1 MFETMF
7 TSPAA
12 LSRNRNGL
20 LAAEVEL
27 ARRRRPSKPVRPR
40 RARPVTTRHSH
51 LAQRDST
58 LMTFLDSL

>member
-27 ARRRRPSKPVRPR
+27 ARQAKALETCAANVPDLSPP
-40 RARPVTTRHSH
+40 ATPTWFSETRY
-51 LAQRDST
+51 
-58 LMTFLDSL
+58 

>member
-20 LAAEVEL
+20 LAAEVDL
-27 ARRRRPSKPVRPR
+27 ARQAKALETCAANVPYSSPP
-40 RARPVTTRHSH
+40 ATPTWHSETRH
-51 LAQRDST
+51 
-58 LMTFLDSL
+58 

>member
-20 LAAEVEL
+20 LAAEVDL
-27 ARRRRPSKPVRPR
+27 ARQAKALENLCGQ

-51 LAQRDST
+51 LVQ
-58 LMTFLDSL
+58 

>member
-20 LAAEVEL
+20 LAAEVDL
-27 ARRRRPSKPVRPR
+27 ARQAKALENLCGQ

-51 LAQRDST
+51 LVQRDST
-58 LMTFLDSL
+58 LMAFLDSL